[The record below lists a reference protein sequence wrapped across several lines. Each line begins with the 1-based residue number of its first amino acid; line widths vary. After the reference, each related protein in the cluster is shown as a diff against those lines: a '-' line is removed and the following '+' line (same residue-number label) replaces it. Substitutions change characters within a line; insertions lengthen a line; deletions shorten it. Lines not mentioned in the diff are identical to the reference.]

1 LDRNFVRWYERDLGT
16 TSSLGGFIF
25 CILFDLFGAN
35 LAPSD
40 GLKDEH
46 FHNILK
52 SILANLAQYAIKL
65 DNRCLVDRFWSLFNS
80 LLPQIYKEASIDS
93 HVSKCL
99 VDVLIIFSNLILNNP
114 QGNSFLIAQFTS
126 DKTRIISFLR
136 AYLDHIDSST
146 NSQLAAHLNESE
158 LEFTAILVG
167 ILKFFSKLLKHIET
181 GEYGVVFDIQSS
193 LATFPMP
200 TFRRDSRGEVSRLGS
215 RMKIYLNQEDWIKF
229 IEQQVWS
236 IIYSTISWNN
246 FVE

>member
-1 LDRNFVRWYERDLGT
+1 MGT

-25 CILFDLFGAN
+25 CLLFDLFGAN

-46 FHNILK
+46 FHNVLK
-52 SILANLAQYAIKL
+52 SILANLAQFAIKV
-65 DNRCLVDRFWSLFNS
+65 DNRCLADRFWSLFNA
-80 LLPQIYKEASIDS
+80 LLPQIYHQQQESIDS
-93 HVSKCL
+93 EVSKCL

-114 QGNSFLIAQFTS
+114 QGNSFLITQFIT
-126 DKTRIISFLR
+126 DKTRITLFLR

-146 NSQLAAHLNESE
+146 NSQLAAHLNESD

-167 ILKFFSKLLKHIET
+167 ILKFFGKLLNHIEIDEIS
-181 GEYGVVFDIQSS
+181 GNSSVVGIQSS

-200 TFRRDSRGEVSRLGS
+200 TFRRDSRGEVNRMGS

-236 IIYSTISWNN
+236 IIYSTIPWNN

>member
-1 LDRNFVRWYERDLGT
+1 MDKNLIRWYEGDLGS

-25 CILFDLFGAN
+25 CLLFDLFGAN

-46 FHNILK
+46 FHQILK
-52 SILANLAQYAIKL
+52 SILANLAQYAVKL
-65 DNRCLVDRFWSLFNS
+65 DNRCLADRFWSLFNS
-80 LLPQIYKEASIDS
+80 LLPQVYKQPSIDS
-93 HVSKCL
+93 DVSKCS

-114 QGNSFLIAQFTS
+114 QGNAFLIGQFIT
-126 DKTRIISFLR
+126 DKTRITLFLR
-136 AYLDHIDSST
+136 SYLDHIDSST
-146 NSQLAAHLNESE
+146 NSQLTAHLNESD

-167 ILKFFSKLLKHIET
+167 ILKFFGKLLKHIESDEN
-181 GEYGVVFDIQSS
+181 GVFDIQSS

-229 IEQQVWS
+229 IEKQIWS
-236 IIYSTISWNN
+236 TIYSTIPWNN